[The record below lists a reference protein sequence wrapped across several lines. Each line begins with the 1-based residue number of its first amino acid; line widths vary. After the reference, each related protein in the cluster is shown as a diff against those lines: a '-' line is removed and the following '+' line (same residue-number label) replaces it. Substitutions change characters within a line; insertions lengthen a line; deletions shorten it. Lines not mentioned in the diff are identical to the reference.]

1 MTPKAPK
8 TLLLYSAPKSG
19 FGDEWM
25 TFLPIGLGFLQ
36 AMLKTRGFD
45 CRIANLS
52 GKTKSE
58 ILAYLR
64 KQQADVI
71 GVSMFTFNRK
81 RSYELLRLAK
91 EARPGCVTLAGGPH
105 PTHLAAE
112 VFEDCPA
119 LDAIVKGEGEPILL
133 GIAERLQ
140 AAPGSTLWRKTPGL
154 ILRAEEGSGLIET
167 AAQPVLED
175 LDVMGAPVRHFEA
188 DFLDDIGQLS
198 YISTSRGCPATCN
211 FCNTPE
217 FWGTS
222 IRFRGPEAVL
232 TEMRLLREKHGLTY
246 YSFRDDT
253 FTGNRGRIL
262 TLMELIQ
269 GSGLHPLW
277 NCQSRVN
284 LVDEDRL
291 VAMKRAGCEFMQFGV
306 EHGSEKVLLLLDKG
320 TRMKHVRQALSL
332 VRRVGMNL
340 GIYLITGIPGETWED
355 VELTARLLRETKP
368 HDAQLSP
375 LALYPGTRMY
385 DQIRAE
391 GRVSREFFRESGDA
405 EIFARQ
411 DAHTERALRFLYGE
425 IEAVKGAA
433 RYTPAEF
440 AAQKKWLGFCAVTN
454 ILCGEAA
461 EDTGRL
467 GEAEAEY
474 DEVIRREPG
483 NFWGFMKRAL
493 LFERQERLQQAKA
506 DLAEALALAPGNP
519 EATELA
525 GLWGLKLR
533 KDRAQRPAHGPTAV
547 MKGAEAYLARPRM

>member
-1 MTPKAPK
+1 MTRTLPT

-36 AMLKTRGFD
+36 AMLKSSGYP
-45 CRIANLS
+45 CRLANLS
-52 GKTKSE
+52 GKTRKE
-58 ILAYLR
+58 IITYL
-64 KQQADVI
+64 KHQNADVV

-81 RSYELLRLAK
+81 RSYELLQLAK
-91 EARPGCVTLAGGPH
+91 EVNPHCVTLAGGPH
-105 PTHLAAE
+105 PTHLASE

-133 GIAERLQ
+133 GILERLNT
-140 AAPGSTLWRKTPGL
+140 AKGSSLWKRTPGL
-154 ILRAEEGSGLIET
+154 ILREGET
-167 AAQPVLED
+167 ASQPVMED
-175 LDVMGAPVRHFEA
+175 LDVMGAPVQYFEA
-188 DFLDDIGQLS
+188 DFLDDIGQMA

-211 FCNTPE
+211 FCNTPD

-222 IRFRGPEAVL
+222 IRFRGPDAVL
-232 TEMRLLREKHGLTY
+232 KEMRLLREKHGITY

-262 TLMELIQ
+262 TMMEQIQ
-269 GSGLHPLW
+269 NCGLHPLW

-284 LVDEDRL
+284 LIDEDRA

-320 TRMKHVRQALSL
+320 TSMKHIRQALAL
-332 VRRVGMNL
+332 VRKVGMNL

-355 VELTARLLRETKP
+355 IELTAQLIRDTKP
-368 HDAQLSP
+368 HDCQLSP

-385 DQIRAE
+385 DQYRAE
-391 GRVSREFFRESGDA
+391 GRITKEFYRESGDA

-411 DAHTERALRFLYGE
+411 DAHTEKALKFLYGE
-425 IEAVKGAA
+425 IEAVKPKA
-433 RYTPAEF
+433 RYTPREF
-440 AAQKKWLGFCAVTN
+440 SEQKKWLGFCAVTN
-454 ILCGEAA
+454 VLCGEAA

-467 GEAEAEY
+467 VEAESEYAE
-474 DEVIRREPG
+474 IIAREPQ
-483 NFWGFMKRAL
+483 NPWGFMKRAL
-493 LFERQERLQQAKA
+493 LFEKQELMKQAKA
-506 DLAEALALAPGNP
+506 DLEEVLNLAPGNP

-525 GLWGLKLR
+525 GLWGLRLKKAR
-533 KDRAQRPAHGPTAV
+533 KGGPSHGPAAE
-547 MKGAEAYLARPRM
+547 MKGAEAFLTRPKH